1 MAPRQ
6 FNVLL
11 VDDSPEDRATYER
24 LITRVSPDE
33 VYTFTAAET
42 VADALALCQQTQFD
56 CVLLDYL
63 LPDGEGLNLL
73 AALRKPEEPMLLAV
87 IVLTGQGDETVAVR
101 AMKSGAQDYLA
112 KNRLTSESLHRA
124 MHHAME
130 TVALLR
136 KIEEQRTE
144 LTRLATL
151 DELTGLYN
159 RRFFLRRLHD
169 EIERAARYGSPLT
182 LLLLDVDH
190 FKRVN
195 DTYGHLVG
203 DTVLA
208 SLAEVIRST
217 FRRTDMAARYGGEE
231 FCALLTQTDLAGA
244 EQVAER
250 LRQGFAASPVELQDG
265 TRLTVTCSAGLAEF
279 GKDGAD
285 GTTLLK
291 VADAR
296 LYRAKAAGRNRVCS
310 RDSAGEPGA

>member
-1 MAPRQ
+1 MTTRQ
-6 FNVLL
+6 FHVLL
-11 VDDSPEDRATYER
+11 VDDSAEDRATYER

-33 VYTFTAAET
+33 AYTFTTAET
-42 VADALALCQQTQFD
+42 VAEALALCRRTRFD

-63 LPDGEGLNLL
+63 LPDGDGLNLL
-73 AALRKPEEPMLLAV
+73 AALKRPDEPLLLPV

-101 AMKSGAQDYLA
+101 AMKSGAQDYLG
-112 KNRLTSESLHRA
+112 KNRVTSESLHRA

-159 RRFFLRRLHD
+159 RRFFMRRLHE
-169 EIERAARYGSPLT
+169 EIERATRYGSPLS

-208 SLAEVIRST
+208 SLAEIIRGT
-217 FRRTDMAARYGGEE
+217 FRRTDVAARYGGEE
-231 FCALLTQTDLAGA
+231 FCALLTQTDLAGT

-250 LRQGFAASPVELQDG
+250 LRQGFAARAVELQDG
-265 TRLTVTCSAGLAEF
+265 TRLSVTCSAGVAEF
-279 GKDGAD
+279 GKDGID
-285 GTTLLK
+285 GGTLLK

-296 LYRAKAAGRNRVCS
+296 LYRAKGAGRNRVCS
-310 RDSAGEPGA
+310 RD

>member
-1 MAPRQ
+1 MTTRQ
-6 FNVLL
+6 FHVLL
-11 VDDSPEDRATYER
+11 VDDSAEDRATYER

-33 VYTFTAAET
+33 VYTFTSAET
-42 VADALALCQQTQFD
+42 VAEALVLCQRTRFD

-63 LPDGEGLNLL
+63 LPEGDGLNLL
-73 AALRKPEEPMLLAV
+73 AGLKRPEEPLLVPV
-87 IVLTGQGDETVAVR
+87 IVLTGQGDETVAVK
-101 AMKSGAQDYLA
+101 AMKSGAQDYLS
-112 KNRLTSESLHRA
+112 KNRVTSESLHRA

-136 KIEEQRTE
+136 KIEEQRAE

-159 RRFFLRRLHD
+159 RRFFMRRLHE
-169 EIERAARYGSPLT
+169 EIERATRYGSPLS

-195 DTYGHLVG
+195 DNYGHLVG
-203 DTVLA
+203 DAVLA
-208 SLAEVIRST
+208 SLAEIIRGT
-217 FRRTDMAARYGGEE
+217 FRRTDVAARYGGEE

-250 LRQGFAASPVELQDG
+250 LRQGFAARGVELQDG
-265 TRLTVTCSAGLAEF
+265 TRLSVTCSAGVAEF
-279 GKDGAD
+279 GKDGND
-285 GTTLLK
+285 GSTLLK

-296 LYRAKAAGRNRVCS
+296 LYRAKGTGRNRVCS
-310 RDSAGEPGA
+310 RD

>member
-6 FNVLL
+6 FHVLL
-11 VDDSPEDRATYER
+11 VDDSPEDRAAYER

-33 VYTFTAAET
+33 TYTFTVAET
-42 VADALALCQQTQFD
+42 VADALALCQRTRFD

-63 LPDGEGLNLL
+63 LPDGDGLNLL
-73 AALRKPEEPMLLAV
+73 AALKKPDEPLLVAV

-112 KNRLTSESLHRA
+112 KGRLTSESLHRA

-136 KIEEQRTE
+136 KIEDQRAE

-169 EIERAARYGSPLT
+169 EIERAVRYGLPLT

-195 DTYGHLVG
+195 DTYGHQAGDAVLKALADCLVRNFPRK
-203 DTVLA
+203 
-208 SLAEVIRST
+208 S
-217 FRRTDMAARYGGEE
+217 DMVARYGGEE
-231 FCALLTQTDLAGA
+231 FAVVLPDTSPQNAVRL
-244 EQVAER
+244 AER
-250 LRQGFAASPVELQDG
+250 
-265 TRLTVTCSAGLAEF
+265 TRLAVSQLPIVHGSQTIGITISV
-279 GKDGAD
+279 GASQLGRQESVQSWIERTD
-285 GTTLLK
+285 Q
-291 VADAR
+291 A
-296 LYRAKAAGRNRVCS
+296 LYQAKTQGRDRVIAANEG
-310 RDSAGEPGA
+310 D